1 MYEHTC
7 MNRHKLETDACRPK
21 EYVSTEIQPC
31 AFENEP
37 TNTFG
42 NILLNPEISSKRL
55 HFQSFT

>member
-37 TNTFG
+37 TKY
-42 NILLNPEISSKRL
+42 LR
-55 HFQSFT
+55 